1 MPDATL
7 PWAQITPVYDRYSAT
22 NRTINSNSIQLN
34 GTVAHWKPVDELMEE
49 KINELV
55 EKLVEKKVRELLL
68 SKGFILG
75 RAPERADEDLYDK
88 IMEGNT

>member
-1 MPDATL
+1 MCNNSLITGTL
-7 PWAQITPVYDRYSAT
+7 ITRVNNTQTT
-22 NRTINSNSIQLN
+22 NRVTPIQFN
-34 GTVAHWKPVDELMEE
+34 DTVAHWKPVDELMEE